1 MKEAICEGDC
11 LDSQVKRALKL
22 WPTSWNMT
30 MLPDVAAIADVADE
44 VTSKEEM
51 LEQAE
56 KEEW

>member
-1 MKEAICEGDC
+1 
-11 LDSQVKRALKL
+11 
-22 WPTSWNMT
+22 

-56 KEEW
+56 KEEWCHGTQECLLTMCNATPVDVIFIAGV